1 MPSCT
6 AAQRQGPRRFTHV
19 QAYRITPQLIV
30 GVEANK
36 ADSDVRSSH
45 PADGSILAKRGGV
58 VQLPHCRGHCFSILI
73 LCPTTAAS
81 AQFCL
86 LCCQPEPIPRSL
98 TARMSLFTQRDPCRL
113 AAWLGRTIHMVSRA
127 CKLPLPSSTPG
138 QSYRQCPSEIQR
150 VALID
155 PPFWNSHTSQEVK
168 GV

>member
-113 AAWLGRTIHMVSRA
+113 AAWLGRTIHMASKA
-127 CKLPLPSSTPG
+127 CRYPLHSTP
-138 QSYRQCPSEIQR
+138 QPRRDRQGPAI
-150 VALID
+150 ID
-155 PPFWNSHTSQEVK
+155 HLLESSFM
-168 GV
+168 